1 MRRWFG
7 ISWWVLVKVP
17 WTQLNFS
24 DFQPKCPENWIL
36 LKHNSKCVQYVDA
49 EMTRNEAIN
58 ECQQISSNKVTLLKE
73 SIKISL
79 QIFFFLER
87 QLWFLSTIV
96 RQTIFCLDL
105 VNGLSTGLEVSVLTL
120 NLFRKHIKST
130 RYDNIAAILFLRSAT
145 TFTLK
150 ARRRGVI
157 LQTLFSKRHFSY
169 YLKGLLTLYLAP
181 YKYYSFTYRVIL
193 FVVPILKVVF
203 YTLEIINF
211 RSKTRW
217 RMEVVRWFIME
228 LWKMELCHR
237 NRRPKLCH
245 GWLL

>member
-36 LKHNSKCVQYVDA
+36 LKHNSKCVQYLDA
-49 EMTRNEAIN
+49 EMTRNGAIN

-73 SIKISL
+73 SIKFSL

-130 RYDNIAAILFLRSAT
+130 RCDNIAAILFLRSAT
-145 TFTLK
+145 AFTLK
-150 ARRRGVI
+150 ARRRGGI

-169 YLKGLLTLYLAP
+169 YLKGLLMLYLAP
-181 YKYYSFTYRVIL
+181 YKYHSFTYRVNTYCCANTKSRL
-193 FVVPILKVVF
+193 L
-203 YTLEIINF
+203 YF
-211 RSKTRW
+211 R
-217 RMEVVRWFIME
+217 
-228 LWKMELCHR
+228 H
-237 NRRPKLCH
+237 
-245 GWLL
+245 